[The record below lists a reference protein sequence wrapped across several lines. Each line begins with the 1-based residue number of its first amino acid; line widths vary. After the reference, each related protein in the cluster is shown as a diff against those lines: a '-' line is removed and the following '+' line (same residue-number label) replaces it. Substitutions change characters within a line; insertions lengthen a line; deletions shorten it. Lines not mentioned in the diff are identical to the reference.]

1 VTYGGKT
8 YAFSGWFCLKDRGG
22 GFAAMVGSSEAN
34 RLDVGIGRTRDGTY
48 AIRYSARNPG
58 IAVVHWV
65 RAKHHFYLNSGR
77 VTLANIAS
85 GRPTGTFS
93 GKAVDVDRG
102 VVIGAAHGSFHCPTL
117 LLHG

>member
-1 VTYGGKT
+1 M
-8 YAFSGWFCLKDRGG
+8 KDRGG